1 MDTVLFHNSNSAEQ
15 KTPPNTTPE
24 SFDKQV
30 DKAIQGK
37 LDRYNALFVCHTPQL
52 LLDLGFKQ
60 LPMLYTKKH
69 LKNAIAPKSS
79 KNVHKH
85 GLAVR
90 QIKRLPDMLK
100 EPVMVFRSKTEKDSI
115 VAVTNELN
123 RNKAPVV
130 IAVKMNGKGVYNNKE
145 QPSNFVTSV
154 YGKNNNFLSFILD
167 AFDTKK
173 MLYVDIAK
181 SQRLLS
187 VLRLQLPQG
196 FNNVDFK
203 KIIAHLNSFVNPPIQ
218 KNPQEVKKDMNS
230 DLPNNEKQSVSKKT
244 LVINAFGGPGAGK
257 TTACLHIASE
267 LKKRGFVA
275 EYVPEYAKELVWDKN
290 FKMLDGSEEHQKM
303 ILAEQKKRLDR
314 LIGQVDFIVTDAPV
328 LLNSVYLDS
337 DNKES
342 YDKALVELFNK
353 YDNFNLEIVRDVG
366 SFEQEGRIHNLEQSQ
381 QADNDIRKL
390 LNENGIYYGTY
401 SHSSLDKIADNAIV
415 THNKLADKT
424 ISVPEIPQRLSSA
437 DNQLNNAE
445 LLHKLSEQLTQNNDL
460 VTQLL
465 MEVSTLREQQKMFS
479 VHLNQ
484 IYNSKSIE
492 ETLGIMG
499 NMGKSDL
506 NAEECSVYSYDRL
519 ENKLFT
525 VNGDGERVYTDISE
539 QTAIGA
545 ALMKNEVFLEN
556 QYNGTMLGDGK
567 DNENTRNV
575 AVIPIEA
582 KSGDVIGVVVAKN
595 KDSDFTKEDI
605 GKFDL
610 ENGNIGS
617 AFRMGLEN
625 KALQQAAVTDKLTHL
640 HNRQGAQAFLKNT
653 VLQNIHEGKPVSAIM
668 IDIDK
673 FKNFNDTYGHDVGDK
688 VLKQVADILKENVR
702 SGDGVFRWGGEEMV
716 IIANMDGT
724 EAYSLAERLRQS
736 IQNTPL
742 DIGDGHQVQITASM
756 GVAQVVTDTP
766 ERLNGDNIMQYF
778 ESKPLK
784 RADERLYEAKENGRN
799 CVVASAAVMQKAA
812 RSEHSEDR
820 RKSSILSG
828 IKDIKKAETSKPPK
842 EKPPKSKEDYLE

>member
-1 MDTVLFHNSNSAEQ
+1 MNTVFSNNSNSAEQ

-30 DKAIQGK
+30 DKAMQGK

-52 LLDLGFKQ
+52 LVDLGFKQ
-60 LPMLYTKKH
+60 LPMLYTQKH
-69 LKNAIAPKSS
+69 LKNAIAPQS
-79 KNVHKH
+79 NQNPHKH
-85 GLAVR
+85 GLTVR
-90 QIKRLPDMLK
+90 QIKRIPDMLK
-100 EPVMVFRSKTEKDSI
+100 EPVMIYRSKTEKDSI
-115 VAVTNELN
+115 VVVTNELDKN
-123 RNKAPVV
+123 NAPIV

-145 QPSNFVTSV
+145 QTSNFITSV
-154 YGKNNNFLSFILD
+154 YGKNNRSLSYILD
-167 AFDTKK
+167 AFETKK
-173 MLYVDIAK
+173 MLYVDIEK

-196 FNNVDFK
+196 FNIVDFNR
-203 KIIAHLNSFVNPPIQ
+203 IISHLNSFVNPPIQ
-218 KNPQEVKKDMNS
+218 KNSQEVKKDMS
-230 DLPNNEKQSVSKKT
+230 NNQPDT
-244 LVINAFGGPGAGK
+244 
-257 TTACLHIASE
+257 
-267 LKKRGFVA
+267 
-275 EYVPEYAKELVWDKN
+275 
-290 FKMLDGSEEHQKM
+290 
-303 ILAEQKKRLDR
+303 
-314 LIGQVDFIVTDAPV
+314 
-328 LLNSVYLDS
+328 
-337 DNKES
+337 
-342 YDKALVELFNK
+342 
-353 YDNFNLEIVRDVG
+353 
-366 SFEQEGRIHNLEQSQ
+366 
-381 QADNDIRKL
+381 
-390 LNENGIYYGTY
+390 
-401 SHSSLDKIADNAIV
+401 
-415 THNKLADKT
+415 
-424 ISVPEIPQRLSSA
+424 
-437 DNQLNNAE
+437 AE
-445 LLHKLSEQLTQNNDL
+445 LIQKLSEQLGKNNEL
-460 VTQLL
+460 VAQLITKVTAL
-465 MEVSTLREQQKMFS
+465 EQQQKMFS
-479 VHLNQ
+479 SHLNQ

-492 ETLGIMG
+492 ETLSIMG
-499 NMGKSDL
+499 DMGKSDL

-556 QYNGTMLGDGK
+556 QYNGAMLGDGK

-742 DIGDGHQVQITASM
+742 DIGDGKQVQITASM

-766 ERLNGDNIMQYF
+766 ERLNGENIMQYF

-799 CVVASAAVMQKAA
+799 CVVASAVVMQKAA

-820 RKSSILSG
+820 RKSSIING
-828 IKDIKKAETSKPPK
+828 IKDIQKTDLPKPQK
-842 EKPPKSKEDYLE
+842 DKPPKSKGNYLE